1 MRVGRRTW
9 SSLTL
14 SYEENELL
22 GHEDEGQAE
31 EQVLLGEVGK
41 RSCEHAAYA
50 VFRAQSGDI

>member
-31 EQVLLGEVGK
+31 EQVLLGEMGE
-41 RSCEHAAYA
+41 RSCEHAADA